1 MDCFGYLFFV
11 YGKGGGFVWNG
22 VQEEGFQIFYVYL
35 GIFGFYF
42 WFVILYVIW
51 KLFGGRFEKIKL
63 IFIKKKKNVFGMFY
77 NNDILL
83 FVYFMFL

>member
-22 VQEEGFQIFYVYL
+22 VQEEGFQIFYMYL

-63 IFIKKKKNVFGMFY
+63 IFIKKKGVWY
-77 NNDILL
+77 VL
-83 FVYFMFL
+83 